1 MTIIMI
7 HCLNGQQIDHSYV
20 YLNNAKLVMKRTT
33 YHNIYDYCFSQ
44 LLLIAKATQSLTG
57 LAFLADP

>member
-7 HCLNGQQIDHSYV
+7 HCLHGQQIDYSYI

-44 LLLIAKATQSLTG
+44 LLFIAKATQSL
-57 LAFLADP
+57 AFLAGP